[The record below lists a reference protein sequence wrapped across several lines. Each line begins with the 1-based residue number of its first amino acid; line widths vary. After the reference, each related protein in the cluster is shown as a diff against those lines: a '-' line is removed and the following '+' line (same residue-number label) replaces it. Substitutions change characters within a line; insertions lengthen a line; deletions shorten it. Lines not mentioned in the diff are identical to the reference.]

1 MIAQFYVKKF
11 RQGKVLQSWGSLLK
25 GSPHQSDG
33 YELTDGHQTYRSFHA
48 DARKMAL
55 IKVMGVYIHTH
66 SQTSVILFIRK

>member
-25 GSPHQSDG
+25 GAFTNRMGMNLLMDIKHIAVFMPTH
-33 YELTDGHQTYRSFHA
+33 E
-48 DARKMAL
+48 KMAL

-66 SQTSVILFIRK
+66 SQTSVILL